1 MMISAFTF
9 GRNLLRACYPVREC
23 IASVLPIV
31 DEFVVNIDEGDNETI
46 AAIEAMNEPKIRIVT
61 SSWNPRI
68 NIGGYVLSQQ
78 TNIAL
83 FNCKGDWAI
92 YLQADELIHERDH
105 QHLVDLM
112 KKHKDDDGVE
122 GIVLRR
128 LTFYNDAHTLSNV
141 HPFAI
146 DPVVRIVKPH
156 RFVLSRGDAAG
167 FTVHPKYKDRGRAVR
182 AVDSGV
188 DLFHYGPLG
197 QVALQ
202 RKKKLADDL
211 WQDEGTGRTL
221 PEPYVRIPR
230 HFVRRY
236 EGSHP
241 APMAGQIG
249 PVSEALDLDSPDWRR
264 SMNFRERRKWLRTWL
279 ILNVSSIFNRRRDH
293 RLVRT

>member
-9 GRNLLRACYPVREC
+9 GRNLMRARYPVREC
-23 IASVLPIV
+23 IASVLPMV
-31 DEFVVNIDEGDNETI
+31 DEFVVNIDEDDRETI
-46 AAIEAMNEPKIRIVT
+46 AAIEAMNEPKIRIIT
-61 SSWNPRI
+61 SSWNPRV

-78 TNIAL
+78 TNIAM

-105 QHLVDLM
+105 QHLVELM
-112 KKHKDDDGVE
+112 KKHKDDDRVE
-122 GIVLRR
+122 GIVMRR
-128 LTFYNDAHTLSNV
+128 LTFYVDAHTLSNV

-156 RFVLSRGDAAG
+156 RFVLSRGDAAV
-167 FTVHPKYKDRGRAVR
+167 FSVYPKYKDRGRAVR

-197 QVALQ
+197 QEALQ

-211 WQDEGTGRTL
+211 WQDKDTGKAL
-221 PEPYVRIPR
+221 PDPYLRVPR
-230 HFVRRY
+230 QFVRRY

-241 APMAGQIG
+241 ASIAGQVG
-249 PVSEALDLDSPDWRR
+249 PVSDALDLESPEWRR
-264 SMNFRERRKWLRTWL
+264 TMNINERRKWLRTWL
-279 ILNVSSIFNRRRDH
+279 MKNVSPFFNRRRGH
-293 RLVRT
+293 RIVRT